1 VDKSTPVRYYITKM
15 KFTTAP
21 TGKADGSSLKGYIS
35 TTYDQLKEVLG
46 KPQYISTDRY
56 SKVTCEWVLE
66 FEDGLI
72 ATIYDWKMGAT
83 PLDVYDWHIGG
94 HSSEVVERVQSLF
107 TVLAD

>member
-1 VDKSTPVRYYITKM
+1 M

-35 TTYDQLKEVLG
+35 ATYDQLKEVLG
-46 KPQYISTDRY
+46 KPQYISTDPY